1 MKILA
6 IGNSFSQDATRY
18 LYGISKD
25 MPVKMKVVNLYIGG
39 CSLRTHY
46 INMLE
51 DRKNYMMEFNG
62 QVTGFMVSIKEALI
76 SDDWDVV
83 TLQQVSGNSVNYAT
97 YQPYLNELAAYVRK
111 YSPRSKLY
119 MHQTWAY
126 EEGSQRLCVE
136 KGYAT
141 EEDMLS
147 DVVKAYDKAAV
158 DIGAYGIIPS
168 GRVMYVLH
176 KKIPAVHRDTFHA
189 SYGAGRFALALNWY
203 RTLTGCDISNV
214 TFNSFDVPVTD
225 EEYKAA
231 IEAVNEAFK

>member
-18 LYGISKD
+18 LAGIAKT

-51 DRKNYMMEFNG
+51 DRKNYMMEFG
-62 QVTGFMVSIKEALI
+62 GEATGFYVSIKDALI
-76 SDDWDVV
+76 SDAWDVI
-83 TLQQVSGNSVNYAT
+83 TLQQVSGASVSYES
-97 YQPYLNELAAYVRK
+97 YQPYLNALAEYIRK
-111 YSPRSKLY
+111 YCPHTKLY
-119 MHQTWAY
+119 IHQTWAY

-136 KGYAT
+136 KGYAK
-141 EEDMLS
+141 EADMLA
-147 DVVKAYDKAAV
+147 DAVKSYDMAAA

-168 GRVMYVLH
+168 GKVMYALH
-176 KKIPAVHRDTFHA
+176 QRIPSVHRDTFHA
-189 SYGAGRFALALNWY
+189 SFGAGRFALALNWY
-203 RTLTGCDISNV
+203 KSLTGLDISGV
-214 TFNSFDVPVTD
+214 TYNSFDVPVTD

-231 IEAVNEAFK
+231 IEAVNEVHG